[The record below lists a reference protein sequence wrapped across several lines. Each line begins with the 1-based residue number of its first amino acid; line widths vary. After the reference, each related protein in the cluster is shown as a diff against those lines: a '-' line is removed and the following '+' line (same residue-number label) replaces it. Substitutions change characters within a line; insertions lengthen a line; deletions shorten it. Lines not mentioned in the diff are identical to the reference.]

1 MIYDFHTHTF
11 LSDGVLSPMELVR
24 RAVFNGYSAI
34 AITDHCGLEDQERII
49 PLLVKECAIASE
61 HLGVLAIPGVELTH
75 LPPNLI
81 NEAAKRAKKMGAQ
94 IVIVHG
100 ESIVEPV
107 APGTNRAAIESTH
120 VDVLAHPGLITEEEA
135 RLAGNTGTFLELS
148 ARRGHSLTNGLVAQR
163 GLLHGAR
170 LLVNSDA
177 HAPEDLLTET
187 LARDIVLGSGVMGTG
202 IPALLQDNPRQL
214 VDKLPINS
222 F

>member
-107 APGTNRAAIESTH
+107 APGTNRAAIESIH

-163 GLLHGAR
+163 GLSHGAR

>member
-61 HLGVLAIPGVELTH
+61 HFGVLAIPGVELTH
-75 LPPNLI
+75 LPPHLI
-81 NEAAKRAKKMGAQ
+81 NEAAERAKKMGAQ

-100 ESIVEPV
+100 ETIVEPV

-163 GLLHGAR
+163 GLSYGAR

-177 HAPEDLLTET
+177 HAPEDLLTQT
-187 LARDIVLGSGVMGTG
+187 LVQNIALGSGVVGTE
-202 IPALLQDNPRQL
+202 IPALLQENPRLL
-214 VDKLPINS
+214 VNKLPINS
-222 F
+222 S